1 MDWIVHLVSL
11 KFNGMQQ
18 TIGLPLSLRSSAMRT
33 CLLLLALLLG
43 ACQVSPPQSPASVL
57 LISLDGVRPDY
68 LGRGDT
74 PNLDRLAR
82 EGVQAQWMQS
92 VYPSLTFPNHY
103 SMVTGLYPDHHG
115 IVHNTMHDAE
125 LGRFTLGDREAV
137 SDGRW
142 WDGEPIW
149 VTAERAG
156 LATATL
162 SWPGSEAE
170 IQGVRPTRW
179 HLFDAQRPIP
189 ERVEIV
195 LGWLSEPDITRP
207 RLATLYF
214 EHPDS
219 AGHHYGPHSPE
230 VRATMR
236 EVDAAIGTL
245 LEGLEGRGLLDKLNI
260 VIVSDHGMA
269 EVPATHTIATED
281 MVPVDKADIVSV
293 GQVIGVQPHPGQEEA
308 VAAVMVGT
316 HAQYECWRKAE
327 LPARWHYGQH
337 PRVPAI
343 ICQMHEGWDAL
354 SRRLAQERQASGQ
367 TRGAHGFDPT
377 LESMRAI
384 FIARGPAFKQG
395 ATVPAFENINIQP
408 LVLHLLGLPPMQ
420 TDGELTPLL
429 PALANTKN

>member
-1 MDWIVHLVSL
+1 MRAFLLVL
-11 KFNGMQQ
+11 AF
-18 TIGLPLSLRSSAMRT
+18 
-33 CLLLLALLLG
+33 LLC
-43 ACQVSPPQSPASVL
+43 ACQSPQPLPPSTPASVL

-74 PNLDRLAR
+74 PNLDRLAHD
-82 EGVQAQWMQS
+82 GVRAQWMVS
-92 VYPSLTFPNHY
+92 SYPSLTFPNHY

-115 IVHNTMHDAE
+115 IVHNTMRDAE
-125 LGRFTLGDREAV
+125 LGRFSLGNRDAV

-142 WDGEPIW
+142 WGGEPVW

-156 LATATL
+156 LPTATL
-162 SWPGSEAE
+162 SWPGSETE

-179 HLFDAQRPIP
+179 HVFDGERPIQK
-189 ERVEIV
+189 RVEMV
-195 LGWLSEPDITRP
+195 LDWLSEPDATRP
-207 RLATLYF
+207 HLATLYF

-230 VRATMR
+230 VRTAMR

-245 LEGLEGRGLLDKLNI
+245 VDGLHTRRLLDKINLI
-260 VIVSDHGMA
+260 IVSDHGMA
-269 EVPATHTIATED
+269 EVPSSQIIATEE
-281 MVPVDKADIVSV
+281 MVPAGKADIVSA
-293 GQVIGVQPHPGQEEA
+293 GQVVGVQPHPGQEGA
-308 VAAVMVGT
+308 VAAVMVGA
-316 HAQYECWRKAE
+316 HAHYDCWKKGE
-327 LPARWHYGQH
+327 LPAHWHYGQH

-354 SRRLAQERQASGQ
+354 PHRFMEQRQASGEV
-367 TRGAHGFDPT
+367 RGSHGFDPA

-384 FIARGPAFKQG
+384 FIAYGPAFRRG
-395 ATVPAFENINIQP
+395 ASVPAFENVNIQP

-429 PALANTKN
+429 PALADKPADTK

>member
-1 MDWIVHLVSL
+1 MRICLVL
-11 KFNGMQQ
+11 
-18 TIGLPLSLRSSAMRT
+18 LV
-33 CLLLLALLLG
+33 LLLS
-43 ACQVSPPQSPASVL
+43 ACQSPSTPPPPASVL
-57 LISLDGVRPDY
+57 LVSLDGVRPDY

-74 PNLDRLAR
+74 PNLDRLMSA
-82 EGVQAQWMQS
+82 GVRAQWMQS

-115 IVHNTMHDAE
+115 IVHNSMRDAQ
-125 LGRFTLGDREAV
+125 LGTFTLSNRDAV

-142 WDGEPIW
+142 WGGEPVW

-162 SWPGSEAE
+162 SWPGSEAD
-170 IQGVRPTRW
+170 ILGVRPTRW
-179 HLFDAQRPIP
+179 HVFDSERPIP
-189 ERVEIV
+189 ERVKMV
-195 LGWLSEPDITRP
+195 LGWLSEPDATRP

-230 VRATMR
+230 VRAAMR
-236 EVDAAIGTL
+236 EVDAGIGRL
-245 LEGLEGRGLLDKLNI
+245 LDGLEADGRLDQVNI

-269 EVPATHTIATED
+269 EVPVWQMIAIED
-281 MVPVDKADIVSV
+281 MVPAGQADVVSV

-308 VAAVMVGT
+308 VAAVMVGA
-316 HAQYECWRKAE
+316 HAQYACWRKGDI
-327 LPARWHYGQH
+327 PARWHYGQH

-354 SRRLAQERQASGQ
+354 PRRVVEERKASGQ
-367 TRGAHGFDPT
+367 TRGSHGFDPA

-384 FIARGPAFKQG
+384 FIAHGPAFGQG
-395 ATVPAFENINIQP
+395 LTIPAFENVNIQP
-408 LVLHLLGLPPMQ
+408 LLLHLLGLPPMP
-420 TDGELTPLL
+420 TDG
-429 PALANTKN
+429 ALAPVRAALADGGL

>member
-1 MDWIVHLVSL
+1 
-11 KFNGMQQ
+11 
-18 TIGLPLSLRSSAMRT
+18 MRA
-33 CLLLLALLLG
+33 CLLLLVLVLS
-43 ACQVSPPQSPASVL
+43 ACQSPHPANFPPASVL

-74 PNLDRLAR
+74 PHLDRLAR
-82 EGVQAQWMQS
+82 EGVQAQWLLP

-115 IVHNTMHDAE
+115 IVHNTMRDAE
-125 LGRFTLGDREAV
+125 LGRFSLSNREAV

-142 WDGEPIW
+142 WGGEPIW

-170 IQGVRPTRW
+170 IQGRRPTRW
-179 HLFDAQRPIP
+179 HVFDGERPIP
-189 ERVEIV
+189 KRVEMV
-195 LGWLSEPDITRP
+195 LGWLSEPEHTRP

-219 AGHHYGPHSPE
+219 AGHHHGPHSPE
-230 VRATMR
+230 VRAAMR
-236 EVDAAIGTL
+236 EVDAGIGTL
-245 LEGLEGRGLLDKLNI
+245 LDGLEAQGLLDQVNI
-260 VIVSDHGMA
+260 VVVSDHGMA
-269 EVPATHTIATED
+269 EVPASHIIATED
-281 MVPVDKADIVSV
+281 MVPAGKAEIVSV
-293 GQVIGVQPHPGQEEA
+293 GQVIGVAPHPGQEEA
-308 VAAVMVGT
+308 VAAVMVGA
-316 HAQYECWRKAE
+316 HAQYACWRKGE

-354 SRRLAQERQASGQ
+354 PGRFVEQRQASGQ
-367 TRGAHGFDPT
+367 TRGSHGFDPA

-384 FIARGPAFKQG
+384 FIAHGPAFKRG

-408 LVLHLLGLPPMQ
+408 LLLHLLGLPAMP
-420 TDGELTPLL
+420 TDGTLAPVR
-429 PALANTKN
+429 PALAEAAQ

>member
-1 MDWIVHLVSL
+1 
-11 KFNGMQQ
+11 
-18 TIGLPLSLRSSAMRT
+18 MRA
-33 CLLLLALLLG
+33 CILMLLALLLS
-43 ACQVSPPQSPASVL
+43 ACQSPQLQLQLQSPPAPTSVL

-68 LGRGDT
+68 LGRGNT

-82 EGVQAQWMQS
+82 EGVRAQWMQS

-115 IVHNTMHDAE
+115 IVHNSMHDVE
-125 LGRFTLGDREAV
+125 LGRFTLSNRKAV

-142 WDGEPIW
+142 WGGEPVW

-179 HLFDAQRPIP
+179 HLFDGTRPIP
-189 ERVEIV
+189 ERVETV
-195 LGWLSEPDITRP
+195 LGWLSEPETTRP

-219 AGHHYGPHSPE
+219 AGHHHGPHSSE
-230 VRATMR
+230 VRAAMR

-245 LEGLEGRGLLDKLNI
+245 VDELQTRRLLDKVNI
-260 VIVSDHGMA
+260 IIVSDHGMA
-269 EVPATHTIATED
+269 EVPVSQLIATED
-281 MVPVDKADIVSV
+281 MVPMDQADLISA

-308 VAAVMVGT
+308 VAAVMVGA
-316 HAQYECWRKAE
+316 HEHYQCWRKGE
-327 LPARWHYGQH
+327 IPAHWHYGQH

-354 SRRLAQERQASGQ
+354 PRKFVEERQASAQ
-367 TRGAHGFDPT
+367 IRGSHGFDPA

-384 FIARGPAFKQG
+384 FIAHGPAFGQG
-395 ATVPAFENINIQP
+395 VTLPAFENINVQP
-408 LVLHLLGLPPMQ
+408 LLLHLLGLPPMQ
-420 TDGELTPLL
+420 TDGKLTPLL
-429 PALANTKN
+429 PALADTKT

>member
-1 MDWIVHLVSL
+1 
-11 KFNGMQQ
+11 
-18 TIGLPLSLRSSAMRT
+18 MRA
-33 CLLLLALLLG
+33 CFLLLALVLG
-43 ACQVSPPQSPASVL
+43 ACQSPQPPPSPASVL

-82 EGVQAQWMQS
+82 EGVRAEWLMP

-103 SMVTGLYPDHHG
+103 TMVTGLYPGHHG
-115 IVHNTMHDAE
+115 IVHNSMRDAE
-125 LGRFTLGDREAV
+125 LGRFSLGNREAV
-137 SDGRW
+137 GDGRW
-142 WDGEPIW
+142 WGGEPIW

-156 LATATL
+156 LPTATL

-179 HLFDAQRPIP
+179 FPFDGERPIP
-189 ERVEIV
+189 ERVQTV
-195 LGWLSEPDITRP
+195 LVWLSEPETTRP

-219 AGHHYGPHSPE
+219 AGHGFGPHSPE
-230 VRATMR
+230 LRAAMR

-245 LEGLEGRGLLDKLNI
+245 IDGLHTRGLLDTVNI

-269 EVPATHTIATED
+269 EVPPSQIIATED
-281 MVPVDKADIVSV
+281 MVPMDKADIVSA
-293 GQVIGVQPHPGQEEA
+293 GQVVGVAPHPGQEEA
-308 VAAVMVGT
+308 VEAVMLGA
-316 HAQYECWRKAE
+316 HDQYECWRKGE
-327 LPARWHYGQH
+327 LPARWHYGHH

-354 SRRLAQERQASGQ
+354 PRQWAEQRRAGGQ
-367 TRGAHGFDPT
+367 VRGSHGFDPS

-384 FIARGPAFKQG
+384 FIAHGPAFG
-395 ATVPAFENINIQP
+395 HGIRVPAFENVNLQP
-408 LVLHLLGLPPMQ
+408 LLLHLLGLPPMQ
-420 TDGELTPLL
+420 TDGTLAPLR
-429 PALANTKN
+429 PALRDDPARL

>member
-1 MDWIVHLVSL
+1 
-11 KFNGMQQ
+11 
-18 TIGLPLSLRSSAMRT
+18 MRA
-33 CLLLLALLLG
+33 LLLLLVLVLS
-43 ACQVSPPQSPASVL
+43 ACQPPHPQSLHAPSSVL

-74 PNLDRLAR
+74 PNLDRLAS
-82 EGVQAQWMQS
+82 EGVRAQWMQS
-92 VYPSLTFPNHY
+92 AYPSLTFPNHY

-115 IVHNTMHDAE
+115 IVHNSMHDAE
-125 LGRFTLGDREAV
+125 LGRFTLGNREAV

-142 WDGEPIW
+142 WGGEPVW

-170 IQGVRPTRW
+170 IQGIRPRRW
-179 HLFDAQRPIP
+179 HRFDGERPIP
-189 ERVEIV
+189 KRVEMV
-195 LGWLSEPDITRP
+195 LEWLSEPETSRP

-219 AGHHYGPHSPE
+219 AGHHHGPHSPE
-230 VRATMR
+230 VRAAMR

-245 LEGLEGRGLLDKLNI
+245 VDELQTRRLLDLVNI

-269 EVPATHTIATED
+269 EVPVSQLIATED
-281 MVPVDKADIVSV
+281 MVPMDQADLISA

-308 VAAVMVGT
+308 VAAVMVGA
-316 HAQYECWRKAE
+316 HEHYQCWRKGE
-327 LPARWHYGQH
+327 LPAHWHYGSH
-337 PRVPAI
+337 PRVPEL

-354 SRRLAQERQASGQ
+354 PRRFMEERQASGQ
-367 TRGAHGFDPT
+367 TRGSHGFDPS

-384 FIARGPAFKQG
+384 FIAHGPAFRQG
-395 ATVPAFENINIQP
+395 VTLPAFENVNIQP
-408 LVLHLLGLPPMQ
+408 LLLHLLGLPAMQ
-420 TDGELTPLL
+420 SDGDLAPLL
-429 PALANTKN
+429 PALKQPRQ